1 MDIELSNSQ
10 KFSSSY
16 QVVPGV
22 LGARAAGM
30 ASTDRPFKDEEDLE
44 GGPLV
49 REHAA
54 SVEDSLRYRSRSSDY
69 NGTGGGSPPLSAS
82 PAASGALP
90 DDFLAINPVS
100 LFGRARRSER
110 VIFCTPYEFLCSL
123 SVGSE

>member
-22 LGARAAGM
+22 LPAAGM
-30 ASTDRPFKDEEDLE
+30 ASTDKDEDLE

-54 SVEDSLRYRSRSSDY
+54 SLEDSLRYRSRSSDY
-69 NGTGGGSPPLSAS
+69 NGSGGSPPLAAS
-82 PAASGALP
+82 PAASGALA
-90 DDFLAINPVS
+90 DDFINITPVS
-100 LFGRARRSER
+100 WVA
-110 VIFCTPYEFLCSL
+110 
-123 SVGSE
+123 

>member
-16 QVVPGV
+16 QVVPGEF
-22 LGARAAGM
+22 RAGM
-30 ASTDRPFKDEEDLE
+30 ASTDHPYKDEDLE

-69 NGTGGGSPPLSAS
+69 NGAGGSPPLAAS

-90 DDFLAINPVS
+90 DDFIAINPVS
-100 LFGRARRSER
+100 WSIAEVRKRSPLR
-110 VIFCTPYEFLCSL
+110 PMNFCAVP
-123 SVGSE
+123 

>member
-16 QVVPGV
+16 QVVPGE
-22 LGARAAGM
+22 LRAGM
-30 ASTDRPFKDEEDLE
+30 ASTDHPYKDEDLE

-54 SVEDSLRYRSRSSDY
+54 SVEDSLRYRSRSSDS
-69 NGTGGGSPPLSAS
+69 GGSPPLAAS

-90 DDFLAINPVS
+90 DDFIAINPVS
-100 LFGRARRSER
+100 WSIAEVRKRSPLR
-110 VIFCTPYEFLCSL
+110 PYEFLCRP
-123 SVGSE
+123 

>member
-22 LGARAAGM
+22 LPAAGM
-30 ASTDRPFKDEEDLE
+30 ASTDSPYKDEDLE

-54 SVEDSLRYRSRSSDY
+54 SLEDSLRYRSRSSDY
-69 NGTGGGSPPLSAS
+69 NGSGGSPPLVAS

-90 DDFLAINPVS
+90 DDFININPVS
-100 LFGRARRSER
+100 LGSLIVALRRS
-110 VIFCTPYEFLCSL
+110 
-123 SVGSE
+123 G